1 MESTKPMFKAKTV
14 QVLCLTRFL
23 FIGYGFCLLIGL
35 PIQVFAQHP
44 DNYFEPKDMQKD
56 LSWLQRKVLQYH
68 PACIDSVRY
77 DSVRL
82 AFEEALYEAEKPL
95 QELQFLRLL
104 RKTLISLR
112 CGHTTAIPSAS
123 FYNYYQNAKPK
134 PLFPLQI
141 LKNPAGMFVRFNGSN
156 DATISVGDRLLT
168 INQESTEHISESILD
183 FLPGDGYHKTFRQF
197 HLSLNFPTYYLFLKG
212 PSYSYESGLV
222 DTSGR
227 FSTHVFSLRSQGKTV
242 SKSFRPKST
251 KLIMA
256 DRYRELSVLT
266 SNPEIGCLSIYGFG
280 GSDKWFRSAFREIEK
295 RKIKMLVLDLRGN
308 SGGNLFSANQLL
320 TYLLPDTFS
329 MCFKR
334 KDGKIHLNRR
344 SNMSLGMRLSLFQFK
359 HLRSKEKG
367 TRPTCQLQDDIL
379 VNRFRFEPVEKH
391 GFKGKLVVLMDG
403 GTFSAATLVAAQLRK
418 KLHVKLLG
426 EESGGGARGSN
437 AMIMPTLK
445 LPNTHMR
452 VTLPLFYLDHEMGD
466 VPFRGLIPDYKLLP
480 DVSMKVKGVDSELE
494 FLARTLP
501 HMK

>member
-1 MESTKPMFKAKTV
+1 MQRTKPMFHTNTFPALEMV
-14 QVLCLTRFL
+14 RLVVICIGLCLLFL
-23 FIGYGFCLLIGL
+23 FPLLL
-35 PIQVFAQHP
+35 RAQHP

-104 RKTLISLR
+104 RKTLMSLR
-112 CGHTTAIPSAS
+112 CGHTTAIPSTS

-141 LKNPAGMFVRFNGSN
+141 LKNSAGMFVRFNGSN
-156 DATISVGDRLLT
+156 DGTISVGDRLIT
-168 INQESTEHISESILD
+168 INQESTEQISEAILD

-212 PSYSYESGLV
+212 PSYSFESGLV
-222 DTSGR
+222 DTSGH

-251 KLIMA
+251 RLILA
-256 DRYRELSVLT
+256 DQHRELSVLT
-266 SNPEIGCLSIYGFG
+266 SNSDIACLKIHGFG
-280 GSDKWFRSAFREIEK
+280 GLDKWYRSAFREIEK
-295 RKIKMLVLDLRGN
+295 RKTKMLVLDLRGN

-320 TYLLPDTFS
+320 AYLLPDTFS

-344 SNMSLGMRLSLFQFK
+344 SNMSLGMRFSMFQFRNF
-359 HLRSKEKG
+359 RSKEKG
-367 TRPTCQLQDDIL
+367 LRPTCALENDLL

-418 KLHVKLLG
+418 KMHTKLLG
-426 EESGGGARGSN
+426 EESGGGAKGTN

-445 LPNTHMR
+445 LPNTRMR

-480 DVSMKVKGVDSELE
+480 DVNLKVKGVDSELE
-494 FLARTLP
+494 FLAKTLP